1 MNMFF
6 KFPLCMT
13 VVTIMATSMISC
25 SDNNNGSNTSNG
37 LSDEEQALK
46 EAIVPYVDNTV
57 IPTYT
62 AMADEAI
69 LMSEACTKAK
79 EAYLSGDK
87 SKATEYVVEA
97 CEHWTESRKA
107 WELSEAF
114 LFGAAADYNID
125 PHIDSWPLDQVALCL
140 LYTSPSPR
148 D

>member
-69 LMSEACTKAK
+69 LMSEACSCTAPLTEKAG
-79 EAYLSGDK
+79 ARWAL
-87 SKATEYVVEA
+87 TPN
-97 CEHWTESRKA
+97 SR
-107 WELSEAF
+107 S
-114 LFGAAADYNID
+114 
-125 PHIDSWPLDQVALCL
+125 
-140 LYTSPSPR
+140 
-148 D
+148 